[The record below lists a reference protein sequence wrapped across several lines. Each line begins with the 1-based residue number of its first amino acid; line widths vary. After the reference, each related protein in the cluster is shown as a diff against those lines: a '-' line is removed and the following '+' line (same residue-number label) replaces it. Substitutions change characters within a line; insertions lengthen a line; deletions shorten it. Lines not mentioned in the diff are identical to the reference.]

1 MCKNLQASGQLPGSQ
16 NQVWSFCIPL
26 YLHFHVTSHSRESG
40 VGWRTFQACN
50 WDPQSRA
57 PSCPSFVQL
66 YTPDVGHTPR
76 KTPGAHS
83 PKGWLLSQ
91 LLFFDFHHY
100 WFCQCHC
107 LNLGSN
113 LKCHVGWKYD
123 SHILSLFFFMYQKPA
138 VIVFQ
143 NMKCKQILQTY
154 PTSSLNCSNTLSKIS
169 GHAVIRKENPKL
181 LK

>member
-1 MCKNLQASGQLPGSQ
+1 MHKNLQASGQLPGPQ
-16 NQVWSFCIPL
+16 NQLWSFCIPL

-83 PKGWLLSQ
+83 PKGRLLSQ
-91 LLFFDFHHY
+91 LLFFNFHHY

-113 LKCHVGWKYD
+113 LKPHVGWKYTRPLFRGKMTHTYFHY
-123 SHILSLFFFMYQKPA
+123 SFSCTKPPQWFSFKIWNASKFSRHIQPA
-138 VIVFQ
+138 
-143 NMKCKQILQTY
+143 L
-154 PTSSLNCSNTLSKIS
+154 
-169 GHAVIRKENPKL
+169 
-181 LK
+181 